1 MQREINLIIICTI
14 NTPSNAIVNVASNIS
29 YRPLFLTNVVIG
41 KLGKLVHK
49 QNCSHDLFFILYIA
63 SLLYKLDT
71 LLMKLRKLPLL
82 DITGF
87 FFCMTD
93 EYSGEAHEGLHTSAF
108 RWVPILMRKKKP
120 VISDIEQNRP
130 IL

>member
-1 MQREINLIIICTI
+1 
-14 NTPSNAIVNVASNIS
+14 
-29 YRPLFLTNVVIG
+29 
-41 KLGKLVHK
+41 
-49 QNCSHDLFFILYIA
+49 
-63 SLLYKLDT
+63 
-71 LLMKLRKLPLL
+71 L
-82 DITGF
+82 DITGH